1 MAQLN
6 EGESEERPRFLLL
19 PEETT
24 EDAVVCTLDWL
35 KETAQTPEGLEQA
48 FDLIMATIQE
58 RNRLQEERQ
67 AQNKAYKTQITELIN
82 KRDKLSYKLL
92 QTLCMQAVSRETS
105 PQPAATVPK
114 STKLLYPPV
123 FIRTLDLLFED
134 WLSKIW
140 SKLKANYNYN
150 PTEDLRI
157 GYIKNRVGST
167 AIKYLAP

>member
-1 MAQLN
+1 LHV
-6 EGESEERPRFLLL
+6 
-19 PEETT
+19 TDT
-24 EDAVVCTLDWL
+24 VVCTLDWL
-35 KETAQTPEGLEQA
+35 KETAQIPEGLKQA
-48 FDLIMATIQE
+48 FDLIIVTIQE

-82 KRDKLSYKLL
+82 KRNELSYKLL
-92 QTLCMQAVSRETS
+92 QTFCIQAVSRETS

-134 WLSKIW
+134 WLLKIR
-140 SKLKANYNYN
+140 SKLKANYNYY

-157 GYIKNRVGST
+157 EYIENRVGST